1 MLDDGHDA
9 GRSSAASAP
18 TGPAPPRLNATAIE
32 ASPRTTALALA
43 AAVLAAASFIAMD
56 GTAKWLGE
64 RYGTAQVTFL
74 RFACGTL
81 YAVPLWLWWRT
92 PLPTR
97 SQWRWHLLRSA
108 LLLVAL
114 LTWFHALKVLPL
126 VQAVGIGYMAPLF
139 ISLLAIWA
147 LRERPSRWIWAAM
160 ALGMAGMAVGFW
172 PELGAVDGTDSG
184 ARLWGMAAAG
194 ASALAYAGVMVVA
207 RHQAQQGGLWTI
219 LLVQNLVP
227 MLVLAVPMGW
237 LWQPMGMSDVPILL
251 LMGGF
256 ATIGLVAI
264 TWAYSHVEASRAA
277 PLEYTG
283 LVWAALLGWLAFGEM
298 PTGWSITSAAL
309 IVLGCL
315 LLLRR

>member
-1 MLDDGHDA
+1 
-9 GRSSAASAP
+9 
-18 TGPAPPRLNATAIE
+18 LNATAID
-32 ASPRTTALALA
+32 ARPRTTALALA

-64 RYGTAQVTFL
+64 RYGTVQVTFL
-74 RFACGTL
+74 RFAFGTL

-160 ALGMAGMAVGFW
+160 ALGMAGMAVGLW
-172 PELGAVDGTDSG
+172 PELGAADAGGSE

-219 LLVQNLVP
+219 LLVQNVVP
-227 MLVLAVPMGW
+227 TLVLAVPMGW
-237 LWQPMGMSDVPILL
+237 LWQPMRMSDVPILL

-277 PLEYTG
+277 PIEYTG

>member
-1 MLDDGHDA
+1 MN
-9 GRSSAASAP
+9 ASVD
-18 TGPAPPRLNATAIE
+18 ATA
-32 ASPRTTALALA
+32 ARPRTTALALA

-56 GTAKWLGE
+56 GTVKWLGE

-74 RFACGTL
+74 RFAFGTL
-81 YAVPLWLWWRT
+81 YAVPLWLRWRT

-114 LTWFHALKVLPL
+114 LTWFHALKALPL
-126 VQAVGIGYMAPLF
+126 VQAVGIGYTAPLF
-139 ISLLAIWA
+139 ISLLAMWA
-147 LRERPSRWIWAAM
+147 LRERPSRWLWAAM
-160 ALGMAGMAVGFW
+160 ALGIAGVVVGLW
-172 PELGAVDGTDSG
+172 PELVGADLGGSQ

-194 ASALAYAGVMVVA
+194 VSALAYAGVMVVA

-219 LLVQNLVP
+219 LLVQNLLP
-227 MLVLAVPMGW
+227 TLVLAGPMAW
-237 LWQPMGMSDVPILL
+237 LWQPMPWSDVPVLL

-256 ATIGLVAI
+256 ATVGMVAI

-283 LVWAALLGWLAFGEM
+283 LVWAALLGWVVFGEM
-298 PTGWSITSAAL
+298 PTGWSIGSAAL

>member
-1 MLDDGHDA
+1 VNA
-9 GRSSAASAP
+9 
-18 TGPAPPRLNATAIE
+18 TVNATATR
-32 ASPRTTALALA
+32 PRTTALALA

-56 GTAKWLGE
+56 GTVKWLGE

-74 RFACGTL
+74 RFAFGTL

-108 LLLVAL
+108 LLMVAL
-114 LTWFHALKVLPL
+114 LTWFHALKTLPL
-126 VQAVGIGYMAPLF
+126 VQAVGIGYTAPLF

-147 LRERPSRWIWAAM
+147 LGERPSRWLWAAM
-160 ALGMAGMAVGFW
+160 ALGMAGVAVGLW
-172 PELGAVDGTDSG
+172 PELGAVDAGGSEV
-184 ARLWGMAAAG
+184 RLWGMAAAG

-227 MLVLAVPMGW
+227 TLVLAVPMWW
-237 LWQPMGMSDVPILL
+237 LWEPMRISDVPMLL

-298 PTGWSITSAAL
+298 PTGWSIGSAAL

>member
-1 MLDDGHDA
+1 
-9 GRSSAASAP
+9 
-18 TGPAPPRLNATAIE
+18 
-32 ASPRTTALALA
+32 
-43 AAVLAAASFIAMD
+43 MD
-56 GTAKWLGE
+56 GAAKWLGE
-64 RYGTAQVTFL
+64 RYGTIQVTYL
-74 RFACGTL
+74 RFAFGAL

-97 SQWRWHLLRSA
+97 PQWRWHLLRSA

-114 LTWFHALKVLPL
+114 LTWFHALNALPL
-126 VQAVGIGYMAPLF
+126 VQAVGVGYTAPLF
-139 ISLLAIWA
+139 ISLLAIWT
-147 LRERPSRWIWAAM
+147 LGERPSRWLWAAM
-160 ALGMAGMAVGFW
+160 ALGIAGVAVGLW
-172 PELGAVDGTDSG
+172 PELVAADTVGSE

-207 RHQAQQGGLWTI
+207 RHQAQHGALWTI
-219 LLVQNLVP
+219 LLVQNLLP
-227 MLVLAVPMGW
+227 TLALAGPVAW
-237 LWQPMGMSDVPILL
+237 LWEPMRMSDVPVLL
-251 LMGGF
+251 LLGGF
-256 ATIGLVAI
+256 ATIGMVAI

-298 PTGWSITSAAL
+298 PTPWSIGSAAL

>member
-1 MLDDGHDA
+1 MN
-9 GRSSAASAP
+9 
-18 TGPAPPRLNATAIE
+18 APPAV
-32 ASPRTTALALA
+32 PRTTVLALA
-43 AAVLAAASFIAMD
+43 AAVLAAASFIGMD

-92 PLPTR
+92 PMPTR

-114 LTWFHALKVLPL
+114 MTWFHALKALPL
-126 VQAVGIGYMAPLF
+126 VQAVGIGYSAPLF
-139 ISLLAIWA
+139 ISLLAMWA
-147 LRERPSRWIWAAM
+147 LRERPSRWLWAAM
-160 ALGMAGMAVGFW
+160 ALGLAGMAVGLW
-172 PELGAVDGTDSG
+172 PELGTADAAGSD

-207 RHQAQQGGLWTI
+207 RHQAQHGALWTI

-227 MLVLAVPMGW
+227 TLVLAAPLWW
-237 LWQPMGMSDVPILL
+237 LWEPMQMSDVPVML
-251 LMGGF
+251 LMGAF

-298 PTGWSITSAAL
+298 PTGWSIGSAAL